1 MSEEITN
8 TEAVEEEMLI
18 NIGKSNE
25 EVQEEAPIPLHDKP
39 EGDLNEDG
47 EIENKQKANE
57 RPDYYP
63 EKFWTETGP
72 DVEKLAK
79 SYNELEKQFR
89 SGKNKAPTD
98 KYDVKA
104 LVESGLDPEDP
115 SLNILSKWAKDNG
128 ISQKSFDDLANQV
141 FAVNKDIIEQQ
152 ERSYANEIAKL
163 GEKAKEKIAM
173 AERLLTKS
181 PLTTNEKNVLA
192 NTLNNADAINAFLK
206 YHRSITNES
215 IPVKTAVNSSEISR
229 LDLESAI
236 ADPRWKSD
244 AAWRQ
249 KIEQQWFKTSN

>member
-8 TEAVEEEMLI
+8 TEVAEEEKLI
-18 NIGKSNE
+18 NIGETNE
-25 EVQEEAPIPLHDKP
+25 EIQEEAPIPLHDKQ

-63 EKFWTETGP
+63 EKFWGEEGP
-72 DVEKLAK
+72 DIEKLAK
-79 SYNELEKQFR
+79 SYNELEKKFR

-98 KYDVKA
+98 NYDVKE

-128 ISQKSFDDLANQV
+128 ISQKSFDDLASQV
-141 FAVNKDIIEQQ
+141 FAVNKDIAEQQ
-152 ERSYANEIAKL
+152 ERSYTEEISKL

-181 PLTTNEKNVLA
+181 PLTKNEKDTLA

-236 ADPRWKSD
+236 ADPRWQSD
-244 AAWRQ
+244 ASWRQ